1 MSRKQKADAPPSLAQ
16 HFDAPDDYIGTFG
29 WLCGYS
35 ADAPFL
41 DDAAERFT
49 RLIGSR
55 RTYQGRIVLAAMLD
69 PGNPAITL
77 LDAPGVAHL
86 PIKDGANKPFRLLHA
101 KVALLG
107 FRHQENHDRW
117 LLRLLVSTGNW
128 TQQTLEDGLDLA
140 WRIDVSSESLVN
152 ADSNTRL
159 DCADIKAA
167 WNLLEWIQGHF
178 DTRLLNASSSD
189 QTSESA
195 QAFTQLKHWIATCVE
210 KEQGQPRFFD
220 NRDASLLSQLP
231 RRIKASNTARRNYL
245 ALGSGFYETSDNPK
259 LAPAVPLAILDTLR
273 DEKLLTEKADID
285 LYVNPSACQAVAL
298 STKPL
303 LDAGVNIRPAS
314 VPTAVFG
321 EGAQRSLHAKFLFSG
336 NYREDSDS
344 CSSPWV
350 YLGSGNLTHAGF
362 VNKMNPAGGNIEA
375 GVVFSPGALFWYA
388 NKTTSRDHVITNLLP
403 IQWDY
408 AIEDAASLSMG
419 SKREEREEC
428 FVAAPIAWLEW
439 HVLDV
444 GFELRADD
452 GGRDAIDVLDSS
464 GKACPRTCTGFR
476 WCEAQPREV
485 AVRWQANGHTHEIRI
500 PVVDQYGRLCATALP
515 AIDIN
520 EAWWQ
525 LADFP
530 MPPDDDTADGYGVD
544 DPTGGTEATNGCTAP
559 IASYP
564 IRQMMELVESIAA
577 KQTAIDETNWS
588 LWCNRLEQTLRQTG
602 DSAVVK
608 YFRKVLDLN
617 PLSPLHKPSF
627 RPPYAESKHTSP
639 GKTYS
644 DALTRVEE
652 SWKVNGLNPLGGMS

>member
-1 MSRKQKADAPPSLAQ
+1 MSRKQKAGAPPSLAQ
-16 HFDAPDDYIGTFG
+16 HFDAPDDYIGTCG

-49 RLIGSR
+49 RLVGSR
-55 RTYQGRIVLAAMLD
+55 RAYQGRIVLAAMLD

-86 PIKDGANKPFRLLHA
+86 PIKDVVNKPFRLLHA

-128 TQQTLEDGLDLA
+128 TQQTLEESLDLA

-167 WNLLEWIQGHF
+167 WNLLEWIQGYF

-303 LDAGVNIRPAS
+303 LDAGVNVRPAS

-321 EGAQRSLHAKFLFSG
+321 EWTQRSLHAKFLFSC
-336 NYREDSDS
+336 NCREDSDS

-362 VNKMNPAGGNIEA
+362 VNKMNPAGGNLEA
-375 GVVFSPGALFWYA
+375 GVVFSPSSVSWYA
-388 NKTTSRDHVITNLLP
+388 NKTTLNDQVITNLLP
-403 IQWDY
+403 IQWDH

-419 SKREEREEC
+419 SERKEREEC

-444 GFELRADD
+444 GFELRADH

-464 GKACPRTCTGFR
+464 GKTCPRTSTGFQWR
-476 WCEAQPREV
+476 EAQPREV
-485 AVRWQANGHTHEIRI
+485 AVRWQANGRAHESRI

-530 MPPDDDTADGYGVD
+530 MPPDDDAADGYGVD
-544 DPTGGTEATNGCTAP
+544 DPPGGTEVTNGSTAP

-564 IRQMMELVESIAA
+564 IRQIMELVESIAA
-577 KQTAIDETNWS
+577 KQTAIDEANWPI
-588 LWCNRLEQTLRQTG
+588 WCNRLEQTLRQAG
-602 DSAVVK
+602 DSTVVR
-608 YFRKVLDLN
+608 YFHEVLGLN
-617 PLSPLHKPSF
+617 PLSPLHQPSF
-627 RPPYAESKHTSP
+627 RPSYAESNDTAP
-639 GKTYS
+639 GKTYF

-652 SWKVNGLNPLGGMS
+652 SWKVNGLNPLGGVA